1 MKIKLPFL
9 MVAVFLMLAS
19 CHSNRDM
26 VYFQNI
32 DDKPEV
38 LESLH
43 KEYAVR
49 VKPADQLLI
58 TVRSEVP
65 EATAMYNLPQ
75 SAYAESGDV
84 DVATQGK
91 LLPYIVDS
99 EGYINMPVV
108 GKLKVEGL
116 TTSEV
121 SALITEQVSK
131 DVHNPYVR
139 VEMATF
145 RVNVIGEVMEPGA
158 MEVKT
163 ERYSILDA
171 LSDAGD
177 LTQYGRRDNVL
188 LIREENGNRTYH
200 RLDLTSAD
208 LLTSPYYYLQQN
220 DVVYVEPNDVRKSN
234 SEYDQNKSYKVQVIS
249 TVVSAISVIT
259 SLIIA
264 LAVK

>member
-1 MKIKLPFL
+1 MKIGLSFL
-9 MVAVFLMLAS
+9 VVAMALMLVG
-19 CHSNRDM
+19 CHSNKDF

-32 DDKPEV
+32 DDKPEL
-38 LESLH
+38 LESKY

-75 SAYAESGDV
+75 VMYAGSADQELS
-84 DVATQGK
+84 TQGK
-91 LLPYIVDS
+91 MLAYIVD
-99 EGYINMPVV
+99 ENGYIDFPVV
-108 GKLKVEGL
+108 GKLKVAGL
-116 TTSEV
+116 TTGEV
-121 SALITEQVSK
+121 ASLVTERVSK
-131 DVHNPYVR
+131 DVHDPYVR

-145 RVNVIGEVMEPGA
+145 RVNVMGEVNEPGA

-177 LTQYGRRDNVL
+177 LTQYGRRDNIL
-188 LIREENGNRTYH
+188 LIREEDGNRTYH

-234 SEYDQNKSYKVQVIS
+234 AEYDQNNSYKVQVIS
-249 TVVSAISVIT
+249 TTISAISVIAT
-259 SLIIA
+259 LVIA
-264 LAVK
+264 LVL